1 MIRKIVA
8 VLCVVCT
15 PVFAQAATFDA
26 KSRVADLDW
35 YIAQIGAHYAYLP
48 ERHLDL
54 AKMRALYEPQAR
66 AATTR
71 EAWVGVLERVTGEL
85 HDHHATLGTNTP
97 SSPQLV
103 PTGTDIWAA
112 FVNGKAIVTEVL
124 IDSPAAKAGLRAGDE
139 VVAINGLPVDKA
151 IMPAMPKALTADD
164 PEARNFALRTLLAG
178 THNAQRKIALRDGR
192 TIKLAPY
199 MTPSSDQDVTWKH
212 LGASTGYIRLENS
225 LGDSATVTAFD
236 KALASLE
243 DADTIVLD
251 LRDTPSGGSTDIAEP
266 IMGRFITKT
275 QPYQRVFDPG
285 PGKQFPKDAW
295 TKTVSPRAPLVN
307 ARLIVLVDHW
317 TGSMGEGMAIGL
329 DAMHR
334 ATIVGTEMARL
345 CGATDEFKLPNT
357 GISIHFPTERLYHL
371 DNTPREK
378 WLPPV
383 LVDVAHAQIADPI
396 LARAREII
404 PNLRE

>member
-1 MIRKIVA
+1 MIRKFA
-8 VLCVVCT
+8 VMLYLAST
-15 PVFAQAATFDA
+15 LSLSANAAAFDA

-35 YIAQIGAHYAYLP
+35 YINQIGAHYAYLP

-54 AKMRALYEPQAR
+54 TKMRALYEPQAR

-71 EAWVGVLERVTGEL
+71 DAWIGMLERVTGEL
-85 HDHHATLGTNTP
+85 HDHHATLGTNTA

-103 PTGTDIWAA
+103 PTGTDVWAEFA
-112 FVNGKAIVTEVL
+112 TGKATVTEVL
-124 IDSPAAKAGLRAGDE
+124 LDSPAAKGGLRAGDE
-139 VVAINGLPVDKA
+139 VVAINDLPVDKA
-151 IMPAMPKALTADD
+151 IAPAMPKTLTADD

-178 THNAQRKIALRDGR
+178 THNASRKIALRDGR
-192 TIKLAPY
+192 TIALAPY
-199 MTPSSDQDVTWKH
+199 VTPSADQDVTWKR
-212 LGASTGYIRLENS
+212 LDSSTGYIRIENS
-225 LGDSATVTAFD
+225 LGDNATVAAFD
-236 KALASLE
+236 KGLTALKSAK
-243 DADTIVLD
+243 TIILY

-266 IMGRFITKT
+266 IMGRFIAKT
-275 QPYQRVFDPG
+275 QPYQRVFDPA
-285 PGKQFPKDAW
+285 PGKQFPKDSW
-295 TKTVSPRAPLVN
+295 TKTVAARAPLVN

-345 CGATDEFKLPNT
+345 SGATDEFKLPNM

-383 LVDVAHAQIADPI
+383 LVDVVHAQNADPI

-404 PNLRE
+404 AKP